1 MNKEMKEENVRIIL
15 ASASPRRR
23 ELLGQ
28 IGIAYEV
35 RVSDVEE
42 KATAREPW
50 LVVEELSAQKAEAV
64 LEGMTGWK
72 AEAALEGMTGRKAEA
87 ALEGVTGWKAEAALE
102 GMTGWKAE
110 AALEGVAGRK
120 AEEEPEVSGRNILVI
135 GADTV
140 VAVDGQIL
148 GKPSDKEDAV
158 RMLEK
163 LSGRCHDVYTGVTL
177 LHWNGSEEAK
187 QGGQLWRRVFHE
199 VTKVHFYP
207 MSAQEIASYVSSGDC
222 MDKAGAYGIQ
232 GLCAKY
238 IRCIE
243 GDYNNVVGLPVARLY
258 QEIKERIEIG

>member
-64 LEGMTGWK
+64 LEGMTG
-72 AEAALEGMTGRKAEA
+72 RKAEA
-87 ALEGVTGWKAEAALE
+87 ALEGVAGRKAEAVLEGVTGRKAEAALE